1 MISPNGVF
9 VVTCFIG
16 VGLLVALT
24 LFYYRSPRNK
34 KLPQEIKKDELDCN
48 SIISFLKI
56 SSSTKDDLYFLVD
69 IFLKDYSQLN
79 PTSQQVKDFLKA
91 VCLHRHTNAQIIL
104 RTQETLS
111 ELNPAL
117 KSQLNKIVEIR
128 AGII

>member
-48 SIISFLKI
+48 SIISFLKMSG
-56 SSSTKDDLYFLVD
+56 SSKDDLYFLVV
-69 IFLKDYSQLN
+69 FLKDYSQLN

-111 ELNPAL
+111 GLNPAL